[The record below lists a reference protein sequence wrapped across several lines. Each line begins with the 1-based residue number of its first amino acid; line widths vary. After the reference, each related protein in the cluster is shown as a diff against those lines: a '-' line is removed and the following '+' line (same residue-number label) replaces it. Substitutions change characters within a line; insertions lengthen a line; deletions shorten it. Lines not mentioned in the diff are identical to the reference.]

1 MSRQFKIMSEL
12 YTVRNNNVSSYLNEI
27 SSIPMLETQEEYEIA
42 VKIKEGCEK
51 SKEKLILSN
60 LRFVVSVAKV
70 YHKGNPVLNL
80 EDLIND
86 GNLGMIEAAS
96 LFDPSHGFKFIS
108 FAVWHIRRRI
118 RESITK
124 NSRHVKIPQNQIM
137 TMNKIGR
144 IQTDYLNKHDR
155 FPDNHEIWEELQK
168 LETKVPYTKQSIPN
182 ILRNLG
188 SGTISLEGNGEN
200 QEDEFSPINYLE
212 VDNDHSLVEDYD
224 LNKLLSTL
232 LKCLNS
238 REIDMLTMRLG
249 IGEYNEEHSN
259 KQISHKY
266 EITPESIRLINK
278 KSIRKIQTNNNF
290 FLKKLKELR

>member
-1 MSRQFKIMSEL
+1 MSRHFKIISDL
-12 YTVRNNNVSSYLNEI
+12 YTVRNNNVSSYLSEI
-27 SSIPMLETQEEYEIA
+27 SSIPLIDPKEEYEIA
-42 VKIKEGCEK
+42 IKIQEGCEK

-137 TMNKIGR
+137 TMSKIGK

-155 FPDNHEIWEELQK
+155 FPTNHEIWEELQK
-168 LETKVPYTKQSIPN
+168 LETKVVYTKQSIST
-182 ILRNLG
+182 ILENLG
-188 SGTISLEGNGEN
+188 NGTISLEGKNEN
-200 QEDEFSPINYLE
+200 LNDEFSPINYLE
-212 VDNDHSLVEDYD
+212 IDNDYSSIDTYD
-224 LNKLLSTL
+224 FNKLLSTL
-232 LKCLNS
+232 VKCLDS
-238 REIDMLTMRLG
+238 REIDILCMRLG
-249 IGEYNEEHSN
+249 VGEYNEEHSN
-259 KQISHKY
+259 KQIGHKY
-266 EITPESIRLINK
+266 EVTPESIRLINK
-278 KSIRKIQTNNNF
+278 RSIRKIRKNNNF
-290 FLKKLKELR
+290 FLRKLKASR

>member
-1 MSRQFKIMSEL
+1 MSRQFKIISDL
-12 YTVRNNNVSSYLNEI
+12 YTVRNNNVSSYLSEI
-27 SSIPMLETQEEYEIA
+27 SSIPLIDPKEEYEIA
-42 VKIKEGCEK
+42 IKIQEGCEK

-137 TMNKIGR
+137 TMSKIGK

-155 FPDNHEIWEELQK
+155 FPTNHEIWEELQK
-168 LETKVPYTKQSIPN
+168 LETKVVYTKQSIST
-182 ILRNLG
+182 ILENLG
-188 SGTISLEGNGEN
+188 NGTISLEGKNEN
-200 QEDEFSPINYLE
+200 LNDEFSPINYLE
-212 VDNDHSLVEDYD
+212 IDNDYSSIDTYD
-224 LNKLLSTL
+224 FNKLLSTL
-232 LKCLNS
+232 VKCLDS
-238 REIDMLTMRLG
+238 REIDILCMRLG
-249 IGEYNEEHSN
+249 VGEYNEEHSN
-259 KQISHKY
+259 KQIGHKY
-266 EITPESIRLINK
+266 EVTPESIRLINK
-278 KSIRKIQTNNNF
+278 RSIRKIRKNNNF
-290 FLKKLKELR
+290 FLRKLKASR